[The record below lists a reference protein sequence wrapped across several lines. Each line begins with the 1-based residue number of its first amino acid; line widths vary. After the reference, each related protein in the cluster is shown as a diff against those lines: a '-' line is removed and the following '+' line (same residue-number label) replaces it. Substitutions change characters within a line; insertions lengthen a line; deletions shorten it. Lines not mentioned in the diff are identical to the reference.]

1 MVFMNKEER
10 NLEQRIKDHFD
21 VAMEKVEDKFD
32 LLYEG
37 QKDLKEKFY
46 LVADDIDVVKSD
58 VVDIKRDIKEMK
70 VELKMKANKEV
81 VENYENRLIELENKA
96 LAK

>member
-10 NLEQRIKDHFD
+10 NLEQRIKDHLD

-37 QKDLKEKFY
+37 QKDLKEKFC